1 MQTPELRDYLQK
13 SRQER
18 RNLVEL
24 AEEIIKPTHTPNAL
38 SLPMHLD
45 SEFPVFSPKRLMDFK
60 EDVNKNLKQ
69 LFHPGKVKK
78 KQIPILNSLSKEAN
92 YKKIYMASSTQNSK
106 KQSNTRISSVNSGK
120 KPIISLLPK
129 SRYKETLL
137 IPLFS
142 NLKK

>member
-24 AEEIIKPTHTPNAL
+24 AEELIKPTHTPHTL
-38 SLPMHLD
+38 SLPIHLE

-78 KQIPILNSLSKEAN
+78 KQKPILNSLSKEEN
-92 YKKIYMASSTQNSK
+92 YKKIYMVSK
-106 KQSNTRISSVNSGK
+106 DQKLKKLSNTRISSVNSGK
-120 KPIISLLPK
+120 KPTVSLLPK

-137 IPLFS
+137 LPLFS